1 MDKKFVIPIE
11 FTVYGK
17 TENDALYLLQ
27 RFLRDA
33 IKTEGLEHVIKD
45 HDLIESLQE
54 PTCGGC
60 GNHHSFEGVPS

>member
-1 MDKKFVIPIE
+1 MDKKFKIPIE

-17 TENDALYLLQ
+17 TENEALFFLQ

-33 IKTEGLEHVIKD
+33 INSEGLEYVITD
-45 HDLIESLQE
+45 HDAIEQLQK

-60 GNHHSFEGVPS
+60 GNHDSFEGVPV